1 MKSLLG
7 IGECMIEL
15 SSMHDNFWQQNFAG
29 DVFNTLWYAKAL
41 ATEDISINFFT
52 AIGDDHSSKEMLS
65 FIESSG
71 VSCSN
76 IPRIKNGVPGL
87 YRIHLDGAER
97 SFSYWRDTS
106 AAKQFMK
113 EPELLWAQ
121 VAKADIVYLSGIT
134 MAILPDNDAEALL
147 SGLRSA
153 LKPGAIVAFDPN
165 IRPRLW
171 ENETRMKDVISRT
184 AAISDLVL
192 PSFEDEQVTFNDKTP
207 MATAQ
212 RYQSLGVKQIVVKN
226 AENDTLFV
234 EGDRTKYFPIQQVE
248 GVIDTTAAGDSFN
261 GAYFAEYMDSGD
273 ISKSI
278 TRAQR
283 CAGTVICNKGALIPF
298 ETVQQVFN

>member
-15 SSMHDNFWQQNFAG
+15 SSIRDNLWQQSFAG

-41 ATEDISINFFT
+41 VKEDTAVNFFT
-52 AIGDDHSSKEMLS
+52 AIGDDQSSKEMLS

-76 IPRIKNGVPGL
+76 IPEISKSVPGL
-87 YRIHLDGAER
+87 YRIHLNGAER

-106 AAKQFMK
+106 AARQFMQK
-113 EPELLWAQ
+113 PELLWSQAST
-121 VAKADIVYLSGIT
+121 ADIIYLSGIT
-134 MAILPDNDAEALL
+134 MAILPDDDAEALIT
-147 SGLRSA
+147 GLRSA

-171 ENETRMKDVISRT
+171 SNQERMKDVITRT

-192 PSFEDEQVTFNDKTP
+192 PSFEDEQGTFGDKNP
-207 MATAQ
+207 IATAR
-212 RYQSLGVKQIVVKN
+212 RYQALGAKQVIVKN
-226 AENDTLFV
+226 AAGDTLFF
-234 EGDRTKYFPIQQVE
+234 EDDHAEYFPVQYVA

-261 GAYFAEYMDSGD
+261 GAYFAEYMQSGD

-278 TRAQR
+278 ELAQQ
-283 CAGTVICNKGALIPF
+283 CSGTVICNKGALIPF
-298 ETVQQVFN
+298 ETIQANI

>member
-15 SSMHDNFWQQNFAG
+15 SSMQDNLWQQNFAG

-41 ATEDISINFFT
+41 VEEDVSIGFFS
-52 AIGDDHSSKEMLS
+52 AIGDDQASKEMIA
-65 FIESSG
+65 FIEGSG

-76 IPRIKNGVPGL
+76 IPKIKNGVPGL

-113 EPELLWAQ
+113 KPELLWAEI
-121 VAKADIVYLSGIT
+121 AKADIIYLSGIT
-134 MAILPDNDAEALL
+134 VAILPDDDVEVLL

-171 ENETRMKDVISRT
+171 ANEDRMKDVITRT
-184 AAISDLVL
+184 ATISDLVL
-192 PSFEDEQVTFNDKTP
+192 PSFEDEQTTFGDESP
-207 MATAQ
+207 MDTVK
-212 RYQSLGVKQIVVKN
+212 RYQALGVKQVLVKN
-226 AENDTLFV
+226 AEHDTIFAENDGV
-234 EGDRTKYFPIQQVE
+234 DYFPVE
-248 GVIDTTAAGDSFN
+248 AVDGAVDTTAAGDSFN
-261 GAYFAEYMDSGD
+261 GAYFAEYMKSGD
-273 ISKSI
+273 IAKSI
-278 TRAQR
+278 ARAQK
-283 CAGTVICNKGALIPF
+283 CAGTVICCKGALIPF
-298 ETVQQVFN
+298 ETVQKNT

>member
-7 IGECMIEL
+7 IGECMLEL
-15 SSMHDNFWQQNFAG
+15 SSVQDNLWQQNFAG

-41 ATEDISINFFT
+41 ASDDISINFFT
-52 AIGDDHSSKEMLS
+52 AIGDDHSSNEMIS

-71 VSCSN
+71 VSCSD

-113 EPELLWAQ
+113 QPELLWAK
-121 VAKADIVYLSGIT
+121 VAEADIVYLSGIT
-134 MAILPDNDAEALL
+134 MAILPDDDAEALIA
-147 SGLRSA
+147 GLRSA
-153 LKPGAIVAFDPN
+153 LKPNAIVAFDPN

-171 ENETRMKDVISRT
+171 ASEERMRDVITRT

-226 AENDTLFV
+226 GENETLFV
-234 EGDRTKYFPIQQVE
+234 EGDRTEYFPVKDVE
-248 GVIDTTAAGDSFN
+248 GVSDTTAAGDSFN
-261 GAYFAEYMDSGD
+261 GAYFAEYMSSGD
-273 ISKSI
+273 IEKSI
-278 TRAQR
+278 TLAQK
-283 CAGTVICNKGALIPF
+283 CAAIVICKKGALISF
-298 ETVQQVFN
+298 ETIRESI

>member
-7 IGECMIEL
+7 IGECMLEL
-15 SSMHDNFWQQNFAG
+15 SSMHDNLWQQNFAG

-41 ATEDISINFFT
+41 TAEDISINFFT
-52 AIGDDHSSKEMLS
+52 AIGDDQSSSEMIS

-134 MAILPDNDAEALL
+134 MAILPDEDAETLL
-147 SGLRSA
+147 TGLRSA

-171 ENETRMKDVISRT
+171 ANEARMKDVITRT
-184 AAISDLVL
+184 AAISGLVL

-207 MATAQ
+207 METAQ
-212 RYQSLGVKQIVVKN
+212 RYQALGVKQIVVKN

-234 EGDRTKYFPIQQVE
+234 EGDRTEYFPVKQVE

-261 GAYFAEYMDSGD
+261 GAYFAEYMNSGD

-278 TRAQR
+278 TLAQK
-283 CAGTVICNKGALIPF
+283 CAATVICNKGALIPF
-298 ETVQQVFN
+298 ETVQASI